1 MPNRYDCGNSAQE
14 GYMPGDVQIAFRGM
28 ETSPSVEARVRRRA
42 EELQRLSDRVTACR
56 VTLEAAHRRHRQ
68 GTIYHVSIELAVPGG
83 KIVVNREPG
92 ENHAHE
98 DMHVAVRDAF
108 DAARRQL
115 QDHVRRLDGQT
126 KQHPAP
132 SIGRIA
138 RVFAERDYAF
148 LETADGE
155 EIYLS
160 RNAVIGGGFDRLKVG
175 DRVRYVVDLEEGD
188 NGPQASTVVPLDAM
202 G

>member
-1 MPNRYDCGNSAQE
+1 MPA
-14 GYMPGDVQIAFRGM
+14 DVQIAFRGM
-28 ETSPSVEARVRRRA
+28 EPSPSVEARVQRRA
-42 EELQRLSDRVTACR
+42 EDLQQLSDRVTACR

-68 GTIYHVSIELAVPGG
+68 GTIYHVSIDLAVPGG

-92 ENHAHE
+92 EDHAHE

-138 RVFAERDYAF
+138 RVFAERDHAF

-155 EIYLS
+155 ETYLS
-160 RNAVIGGGFDRLKVG
+160 RNAAIGGGFDRLKSATVCG
-175 DRVRYVVDLEEGD
+175 QVVDLDEGD
-188 NGPQASTVVPLDAM
+188 NGPQDTLYRSTPPNKVPNCRAR
-202 G
+202 

>member
-1 MPNRYDCGNSAQE
+1 
-14 GYMPGDVQIAFRGM
+14 MPGDVQIAFRGM

-42 EELQRLSDRVTACR
+42 EELQRISDRVTACR

-68 GTIYHVSIELAVPGG
+68 GTIYHVHIELGVPGG

-115 QDHVRRLDGQT
+115 LDHTRRLDGQT
-126 KQHPAP
+126 KQHESP
-132 SIGRIA
+132 SIGR
-138 RVFAERDYAF
+138 
-148 LETADGE
+148 ADGE
-155 EIYLS
+155 
-160 RNAVIGGGFDRLKVG
+160 DG
-175 DRVRYVVDLEEGD
+175 DS
-188 NGPQASTVVPLDAM
+188 GPEAGTVVPL
-202 G
+202 

>member
-14 GYMPGDVQIAFRGM
+14 GYMPGDIQISFRGM
-28 ETSPSVEARVRRRA
+28 ATSPSVKARVRHRA

-115 QDHVRRLDGQT
+115 QDHMRRLDGQT
-126 KQHPAP
+126 KRHEAP
-132 SIGRIA
+132 SVGHIA
-138 RVFAERDYAF
+138 LVSSPS
-148 LETADGE
+148 ETLPSWRPRLTRR
-155 EIYLS
+155 YTLS
-160 RNAVIGGGFDRLKVG
+160 SKRCHLR
-175 DRVRYVVDLEEGD
+175 RVRQAEGRR
-188 NGPQASTVVPLDAM
+188 PRAVCCR
-202 G
+202 